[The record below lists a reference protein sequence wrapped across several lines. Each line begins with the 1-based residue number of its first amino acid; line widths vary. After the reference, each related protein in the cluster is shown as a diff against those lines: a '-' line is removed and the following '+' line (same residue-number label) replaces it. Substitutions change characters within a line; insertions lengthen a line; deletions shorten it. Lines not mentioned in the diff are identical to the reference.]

1 MLDADGNAVCFDPD
15 ARANGCVPYNI
26 FQRGPNGESLVTQE
40 ALDFIQGVGIT
51 TGSTSQTVIGGNIQ
65 TDLTEHGIVNPLA
78 PDTGIGLL
86 VGVEYR
92 EDTLDA
98 TPDQISQRADGG
110 FTGVGG
116 PTLPVSGALDVY
128 EVFAE
133 LEVPLI
139 TDKPFVEELVF
150 NGQYR
155 YSDYSVDGNGVS
167 NSFETDTYGVSLT
180 WAPTSDITF
189 RGQFQR
195 AVRAP
200 NVVELFTGQSTGLP
214 ELSVA
219 GQTPAG
225 DTVFD
230 PCSSTGGATPI
241 ASAAACANTGV
252 TAAQFG
258 SVPDIVSGQT
268 QGLFGGNPNLNPEES
283 DTFTLGAVVTPN
295 FLPGFSASV
304 DYFDI
309 SIDDAIVAGIGAQNI
324 LDGCLDTGEAVFC
337 DLITRDGAG
346 SLNPSGPG
354 IGFQLTNLNAAEIET
369 SGLDLQANYVH
380 DFDSIGDLSF
390 RYASTILFSSDFTPF
405 LGAETDECEGRFVG
419 NCGQPTADYRHSA
432 VVGWATPVE
441 GLDVDLTWRHF
452 GSVENDADPD
462 SEIEGT
468 LGSVNYFD
476 LSGSYEFLD
485 GITARAG
492 VNNIFEQN
500 FPLSV
505 SGGPASNGNNNTF
518 PGIYDTGRFIF
529 FGVNVKL

>member
-1 MLDADGNAVCFDPD
+1 M
-15 ARANGCVPYNI
+15 
-26 FQRGPNGESLVTQE
+26 
-40 ALDFIQGVGIT
+40 
-51 TGSTSQTVIGGNIQ
+51 
-65 TDLTEHGIVNPLA
+65 
-78 PDTGIGLL
+78 
-86 VGVEYR
+86 
-92 EDTLDA
+92 
-98 TPDQISQRADGG
+98 
-110 FTGVGG
+110 
-116 PTLPVSGALDVY
+116 
-128 EVFAE
+128 
-133 LEVPLI
+133 
-139 TDKPFVEELVF
+139 
-150 NGQYR
+150 
-155 YSDYSVDGNGVS
+155 
-167 NSFETDTYGVSLT
+167 
-180 WAPTSDITF
+180 
-189 RGQFQR
+189 
-195 AVRAP
+195 
-200 NVVELFTGQSTGLP
+200 
-214 ELSVA
+214 
-219 GQTPAG
+219 
-225 DTVFD
+225 
-230 PCSSTGGATPI
+230 
-241 ASAAACANTGV
+241 
-252 TAAQFG
+252 
-258 SVPDIVSGQT
+258 
-268 QGLFGGNPNLNPEES
+268 NPEES

-485 GITARAG
+485 GITCLLYTSPSPRD
-492 VNNIFEQN
+492 
-500 FPLSV
+500 S
-505 SGGPASNGNNNTF
+505 
-518 PGIYDTGRFIF
+518 
-529 FGVNVKL
+529 